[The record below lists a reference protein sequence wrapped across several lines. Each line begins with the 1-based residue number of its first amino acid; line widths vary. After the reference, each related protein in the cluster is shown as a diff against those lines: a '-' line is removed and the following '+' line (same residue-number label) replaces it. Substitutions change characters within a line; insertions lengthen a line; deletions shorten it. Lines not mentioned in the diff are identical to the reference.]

1 MGADSIV
8 DVRGV
13 SRHYGPVRAVDSI
26 DLAVPRGEVFG
37 LIGHNGAGK
46 STLFRLMLGLE
57 RASSG
62 QILVDGVPVEGRGFR
77 AVRRRLGYLPENVVL
92 YDNLTGLE
100 TLRFFARLKAVPANA
115 CARTLDRVGLGHA
128 GGRRVGE
135 YSKGMR
141 QRLGIAQALLGRPRL
156 LLLDEPTSG
165 LDPEAIRTF
174 YALLRD
180 LRADGVTVVLSSHNL
195 AEIQDRLDRLAIMA
209 GGTVRATGTVPELR
223 EQVNLPV
230 SLGITVRSGSMAA
243 ILDALQSLP
252 VTDIEASGDTLGV
265 RCGREG
271 KMAVLAVLA
280 TRSDVVV
287 DIHVREPSL
296 EDVFFGVAE

>member
-1 MGADSIV
+1 MRADAIV

-13 SRHYGPVRAVDSI
+13 SRHYGPVRAVDRI
-26 DLAVPRGEVFG
+26 DLSVPRGEVFG

-62 QILVDGVPVEGRGFR
+62 EILIDGVPVDGRGFR
-77 AVRRRLGYLPENVVL
+77 AVRRRLGYLPENVVF

-100 TLRFFARLKAVPANA
+100 TLRFFARLKGVPASA
-115 CARTLDRVGLGHA
+115 CAETLDRVGLGRA

-165 LDPEAIRTF
+165 LDPEAIRAF

-180 LRADGVTVVLSSHNL
+180 LRADGVTVVLSSHSL

-209 GGTVRATGTVPELR
+209 GGTVRAIGTVSELR

-230 SLGITVRSGSMAA
+230 SLRMVVRSGAMAGV
-243 ILDALQSLP
+243 LDALQSLP
-252 VTDIEASGDTLGV
+252 VTDIDARGDTLGL
-265 RCGREG
+265 RCGREA

-280 TRSDVVV
+280 TRPDDVV

>member
-1 MGADSIV
+1 MSTDVIV
-8 DVRGV
+8 EVRGV
-13 SRHYGPVRAVDSI
+13 SRHYGPVRAVDGI
-26 DLAVPRGEVFG
+26 DLAIRRGEVFG

-57 RASSG
+57 RPSAG
-62 QILVDGVPVEGRGFR
+62 EIVIDGAPVGGRGFR
-77 AVRRRLGYLPENVVL
+77 AVRRRLGYVPENVVL

-100 TLRFFARLKAVPANA
+100 TLRFFARLKGVPAAA
-115 CARTLDRVGLGHA
+115 CGAALDRVGLEHA
-128 GGRRVGE
+128 GERRVGE

-141 QRLGIAQALLGRPRL
+141 QRLGIAQALLGQPGL

-165 LDPEAIRTF
+165 LDPEAIRAF

-209 GGTVRATGTVPELR
+209 GGTVRATGTVSDLR
-223 EQVNLPV
+223 AQVRLPL
-230 SLGITVRSGSMAA
+230 SLRLVVRSGAMTAT
-243 ILDALQSLP
+243 LDMLQALP
-252 VTDIEASGDTLGV
+252 VTNIDTTTETISF
-265 RCGREG
+265 RCGPEA
-271 KMAVLAVLA
+271 KMAVLAMLA
-280 TRSDVVV
+280 TQSDDVI